1 MAIPRETKQEF
12 VRRLRVTRDTG
23 VDLEIS
29 LKFKGEFEEADKVAA
44 ATAALTRQ
52 IDKLLGQIIDEWLAQ
67 GLDIVAEITGVNA
80 SLEKSIDKINK
91 DVETAQ
97 NVVKAIGFIDDAVA
111 IAAKVAATISKAL

>member
-1 MAIPRETKQEF
+1 
-12 VRRLRVTRDTG
+12 
-23 VDLEIS
+23 
-29 LKFKGEFEEADKVAA
+29 
-44 ATAALTRQ
+44 
-52 IDKLLGQIIDEWLAQ
+52 
-67 GLDIVAEITGVNA
+67 VNA